1 MKKNTLGIIGAM
13 LVAILAVTA
22 CSTIAGVL
30 SPSSTTSISVK
41 SVTLAGGL
49 DANYQA
55 VSPKTQ
61 FRSTDTIY
69 VSVDVTG
76 RPTTGTLNGKFY
88 YGDQLISEATLD
100 FSNVN
105 QGVIVSFGGD
115 TFVAFTLTQSQP
127 NPVNTGYHFDLY
139 ANGTK
144 IGSYPYQITQ

>member
-22 CSTIAGVL
+22 CSTIAGVFN
-30 SPSSTTSISVK
+30 PSTTSISVK

-55 VSPKTQ
+55 VNPKTQ
-61 FRSTDTIY
+61 FLSTDTIN

-76 RPTTGTLNGKFY
+76 RPTTGTMNGKFY

-105 QGVIVSFGGD
+105 QGVIVSIGGD
-115 TFVAFTLTQSQP
+115 TFAGFHLTPSQP
-127 NPVNTGYHFDLY
+127 WPVGTGYHFDLY
-139 ANGTK
+139 INGTK
-144 IGSYPYQITQ
+144 LGSYPYQVTQ